1 MTAAAD
7 LDALVAFAH
16 RLADAAGEVHRRY
29 FRTPVAV
36 DTKPDQSPVTIADR
50 EAEAAIRE
58 LLARHHPGHG
68 IWGEEHGQERLD
80 AEHVWVIDPIDGT
93 KSFITGRPL
102 FGTLIALLHR
112 GRPVLGIIDQ
122 AILRERW
129 LGVAGR
135 PTTHNGTAVRTRAC
149 PGLAQATLCSTSP
162 YLFAEGYERDAFERL
177 ARAVKLPLFGGD
189 CYAYGLL
196 AMGFA
201 DLVLEADLEPYDY
214 LALVPVIEGAGGRL
228 TDWQGRPLGLSSD
241 GRVLAAG
248 DDRAHAQALA
258 LLAAA

>member
-1 MTAAAD
+1 MAQQA
-7 LDALVAFAH
+7 V
-16 RLADAAGEVHRRY
+16 RQ
-29 FRTPVAV
+29 PAV
-36 DTKPDQSPVTIADR
+36 DTKPDQSPVTVADR
-50 EAEAAIRE
+50 EAEAAIRD
-58 LLARHHPGHG
+58 LIARHHPEHG
-68 IWGEEHGQERLD
+68 VYGEEYGRSGLD

-112 GRPVLGIIDQ
+112 GRPVLGLIDQ

-135 PTTHNGTAVRTRAC
+135 PTTHNGTIIRTRAC
-149 PGLAQATLCSTSP
+149 PALAQATLCSTSP
-162 YLFAEGYERDAFERL
+162 YLFAEGHERDAFERL

-214 LALVPVIEGAGGRL
+214 MAIVPVIEGAGGRL
-228 TDWQGRPLGLSSD
+228 TDWQGQPLGLGSD

-248 DDRAHAQALA
+248 DERAHAQALA
-258 LLAAA
+258 IVGDG